1 MKKMTWLLVAPAS
14 TLMLVACGGD
24 ETGGEAGTEDANTNE
39 EVQENESLS
48 IEEVLQRTEDAMNDV
63 NSFRTEMDMTYDVE
77 ADGEDGNESMQVG
90 LNTMIDAIADPLAFE
105 MSTTISASELGVDIG
120 MDQYF
125 VDGNFYMQSPLGGE
139 WMSMDISDEMEMEEE
154 LQVDEQEQLQ
164 MLRDMMDQIEMTEED
179 NTYVISMEGNNEDVQ
194 ELIYWYMDMGG
205 QNEMALPQEELE
217 MMMENMEIENMS
229 YSLVI
234 DQETFRQQSVVM
246 NVDMMMEEDGES
258 MSFTMD
264 IDGTYSMYNEIDSI
278 DIPDEV
284 IENSVDLGEEFGDF
298 NIDET
303 DDM

>member
-1 MKKMTWLLVAPAS
+1 MTWLLVAPAS

-39 EVQENESLS
+39 EIQENEPLS
-48 IEEVLQRTEDAMNDV
+48 VEEVLQQTEDAMNDV
-63 NSFRTEMDMTYDVE
+63 DSFRTEMGMTYDVE
-77 ADGEDGNESMQVG
+77 ADGEEGNESMQFG

-125 VDGNFYMQSPLGGE
+125 VDGNFYMQSPLGGD
-139 WMSMDISDEMEMEEE
+139 WLRMDISDEMEMEEE

-179 NTYVISMEGNNEDVQ
+179 NTYVISMEGNNGDAQ

-205 QNEMALPQEELE
+205 QNEMALPQEDFE

-229 YSLVI
+229 YRLVI
-234 DQETFRQQSVVM
+234 DEETFHQQSVTM

-258 MSFTMD
+258 MNFTMD

-278 DIPDEV
+278 DIPDDV
-284 IENSVDLGEEFGDF
+284 IENSVDIGEEFGDF
-298 NIDET
+298 DIDES

>member
-1 MKKMTWLLVAPAS
+1 MTWLLVAPAS

-179 NTYVISMEGNNEDVQ
+179 NTYVISMEGNNEEVQ

>member
-1 MKKMTWLLVAPAS
+1 MTWLLVAPAS